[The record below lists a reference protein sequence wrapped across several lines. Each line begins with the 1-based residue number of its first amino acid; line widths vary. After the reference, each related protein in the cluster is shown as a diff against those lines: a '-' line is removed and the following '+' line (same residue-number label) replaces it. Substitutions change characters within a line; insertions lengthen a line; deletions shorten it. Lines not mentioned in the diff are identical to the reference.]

1 MCVVAHSLID
11 AGCSGS
17 ILSREERE
25 ELLCHACHEVDL
37 FVIEFLLQSG
47 CRISIL
53 SNEEQEE
60 LLYLACREHNMF
72 VVDAAFKNGCSVSI
86 LSIEITKKSF
96 IVPATKVMR
105 LL

>member
-1 MCVVAHSLID
+1 MLVAVH
-11 AGCSGS
+11 GS
-17 ILSREERE
+17 ILSREEQE
-25 ELLCHACHEVDL
+25 ELLHHACRVLDL
-37 FVIEFLLQSG
+37 YVIEFLLQSG

-86 LSIEITKKSF
+86 LSLEMTKKSF
-96 IVPATKVMR
+96 FILYLPQR
-105 LL
+105 

>member
-1 MCVVAHSLID
+1 MLVAVH
-11 AGCSGS
+11 GS
-17 ILSREERE
+17 ILSREEQE
-25 ELLCHACHEVDL
+25 ELLHHACRGVDL
-37 FVIEFLLQSG
+37 YVIEFLLQSG

-60 LLYLACREHNMF
+60 LLYLACRERNMF
-72 VVDAAFKNGCSVSI
+72 AVPGAFKNGCSVSI
-86 LSIEITKKSF
+86 LSIEMTKKSF